1 MLYVSETAKDMAIV
15 ATECKE
21 ETICKLLNGT
31 IFSDLANLY
40 IMVMPLFDTDYL
52 INSMR
57 YRHRYNEILIVLN
70 VLLKC
75 AIANDL
81 EYS

>member
-1 MLYVSETAKDMAIV
+1 
-15 ATECKE
+15 
-21 ETICKLLNGT
+21 
-31 IFSDLANLY
+31 
-40 IMVMPLFDTDYL
+40 
-52 INSMR
+52 MR